1 MTITLFPDQEYLVN
15 EALRLTDNGKKHEN
29 VLVTSPSGSGKT
41 IYHHRSYLRTTKAR
55 LPSN

>member
-15 EALRLTDNGKKHEN
+15 EALQLTENGKKHEN

-41 IYHHRSYLRTTKAR
+41 FIITGLILELLKQGFH
-55 LPSN
+55 